1 MHLAA
6 PLALPCGLVLANRL
20 AKASM
25 TEQLAPDGDPGKRL
39 RRLYARFAAGGAG
52 LVLTGNVMIHR
63 DHREHPRNVVLDE
76 RSSTADLAQWAAA
89 TVGAPLVAQLSH
101 PGRQALYA
109 PRGSVAPSAVALEG
123 LGPVFKRP
131 RALTLGEIGEV
142 VRRFADAAR
151 MCDEAGFAGVQVHA
165 AHGYLVSQFL
175 SPRANRRDDGYGGSL
190 ENRARFLLEVIAAVR
205 AAVRPGFAVM
215 LKLNSAD
222 FQRGGFDDSDALT
235 VMGLLEGRG
244 VDLLEIS
251 GGSYESP
258 AMVGL
263 KASTL
268 AREAYFLEFAE
279 RARAATKIPLML
291 TGGFR
296 TPAAME
302 SAVASGAVDV
312 VGLARPMAM
321 DPELP
326 RRVLSGDP
334 APARGARDRIGV
346 RLIDSLLAT
355 QTYVEQMHRM
365 ADGGE
370 PDPGLSR
377 AWTVAHAL
385 WMSRG

>member
-1 MHLAA
+1 MQLAT
-6 PLALPCGLVLANRL
+6 PLTLPCGLVLPNRL

-25 TEQLAPDGDPGKRL
+25 TEQLCPDGDPGERL
-39 RRLYARFAAGGAG
+39 RRLYGRFASGGAG
-52 LVLTGNVMIHR
+52 LVLTGNVMVHR
-63 DHREHPRNVVLDE
+63 DHREHPRNVVVDG
-76 RSSTADLAQWAAA
+76 RSSADALARWASAA
-89 TVGAPLVAQLSH
+89 SGAPLVAQLSH

-109 PRGSVAPSAVALEG
+109 PRGPVAPSAVAMEG

-131 RALTLGEIGEV
+131 RALTAVEIGEV
-142 VRRFADAAR
+142 VRCFADAAKA
-151 MCDEAGFAGVQVHA
+151 CDEAGFAGVEVHG

-175 SPRANRRDDGYGGSL
+175 SPRANLRDDGYGGSL
-190 ENRARFLLEVIAAVR
+190 QNRARFLLEVLAAVR

-222 FQRGGFDDSDALT
+222 FQRGGFDDADALT
-235 VMGLLEGRG
+235 VMGMLEGRG

-258 AMVGL
+258 AMVGQRS
-263 KASTL
+263 STL

-279 RARAATKIPLML
+279 RARAATKIPLMV

-302 SAVASGAVDV
+302 AAVASGAVDV

-334 APARGARDRIGV
+334 APARAARDRIGV
-346 RLIDSLLAT
+346 RVIDNLLAA
-355 QTYVEQMHRM
+355 QTYVEQMHRV
-365 ADGGE
+365 ADGRE
-370 PDPGLSR
+370 PDPKLSR